1 MLLRRS
7 CLLLFAVPLAVISLW
22 SQTTGDNLPTPA
34 NPAPATVTSDQPTFQ
49 SKVRVVLVDVVVTKG
64 KGDPAPGLHKQDF
77 QVLED
82 GKPQKIS
89 FFEEHK
95 GAQPT
100 QVKLPPMP
108 AGVYTN
114 FPATK
119 TADSVNVLLLDS
131 LNTEPKDQ
139 VYVHKQMLKFLQ
151 NAPPGMR
158 IGIFTLGSRLRMIKG
173 VTADSSGLLNALNAK
188 TAENN
193 PQYSRLNPTALQ
205 KDTDKEIIKI
215 MEMNQEAPEAI
226 ESLREFQAENQ
237 AYQADARVQITLQ
250 AFKQLARY
258 LANIPGRK
266 NVMWLSGSFP
276 INVFPDANMPRQF
289 KGDIQETAD
298 LLTADQVAVYPIAA
312 GGLVGFDQNDT
323 SVFNFMSIHDQN
335 DARSSTQL
343 SMVQL
348 AQDTGGQAFFNVNGL
363 TEAVAQAM
371 NDGSH
376 YSTLTYTPTN
386 KDLDGKFRRIQV
398 KLPKGDYKL
407 SYRRGYYAE
416 DPKARAV
423 AADQKPTVDPL
434 LPLVGFG
441 MPDFS
446 QILYK
451 VRVLPLS
458 PQPATDAPVAGSN
471 VDLKKPTTRYGVD
484 FAISVDD
491 LKLQLAPDGIR
502 HGSFELILVAYDADG
517 KPLNMVTQDSD
528 VLLKPKVY
536 ASMQQVGLQ
545 LHKEIDV
552 PPGEVFLRTGIYD
565 RSASNAGTLGI
576 TIHSGAASA
585 SAPTK

>member
-1 MLLRRS
+1 
-7 CLLLFAVPLAVISLW
+7 
-22 SQTTGDNLPTPA
+22 
-34 NPAPATVTSDQPTFQ
+34 
-49 SKVRVVLVDVVVTKG
+49 
-64 KGDPAPGLHKQDF
+64 
-77 QVLED
+77 
-82 GKPQKIS
+82 
-89 FFEEHK
+89 
-95 GAQPT
+95 
-100 QVKLPPMP
+100 
-108 AGVYTN
+108 
-114 FPATK
+114 
-119 TADSVNVLLLDS
+119 
-131 LNTEPKDQ
+131 
-139 VYVHKQMLKFLQ
+139 
-151 NAPPGMR
+151 
-158 IGIFTLGSRLRMIKG
+158 
-173 VTADSSGLLNALNAK
+173 
-188 TAENN
+188 
-193 PQYSRLNPTALQ
+193 
-205 KDTDKEIIKI
+205 
-215 MEMNQEAPEAI
+215 
-226 ESLREFQAENQ
+226 
-237 AYQADARVQITLQ
+237 
-250 AFKQLARY
+250 
-258 LANIPGRK
+258 
-266 NVMWLSGSFP
+266 
-276 INVFPDANMPRQF
+276 
-289 KGDIQETAD
+289 
-298 LLTADQVAVYPIAA
+298 
-312 GGLVGFDQNDT
+312 
-323 SVFNFMSIHDQN
+323 
-335 DARSSTQL
+335 
-343 SMVQL
+343 MVQL

-376 YSTLTYTPTN
+376 YYTLTYTPTN

-471 VDLKKPTTRYGVD
+471 VDLKNLPRVTEW
-484 FAISVDD
+484 ISPSPWMIS
-491 LKLQLAPDGIR
+491 KLQLAPDGIR